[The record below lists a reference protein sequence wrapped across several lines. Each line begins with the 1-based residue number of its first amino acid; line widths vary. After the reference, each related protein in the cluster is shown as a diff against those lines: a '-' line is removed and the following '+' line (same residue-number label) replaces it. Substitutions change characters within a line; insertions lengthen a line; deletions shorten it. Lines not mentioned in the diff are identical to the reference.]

1 MIAPVGIR
9 EADMRGHRLVVST
22 SLSLGL
28 LAAPLAAE
36 AQQAGKIPRIG
47 YLGGGD
53 SPLHD
58 EFRRKLRDLG
68 YAERQNI
75 VVEYRWYEGRLDT
88 AREQVDLPIGQP
100 TTFELVIN
108 LKTAKALGLTLP
120 PSLLARADR
129 VIE

>member
-1 MIAPVGIR
+1 MW
-9 EADMRGHRLVVST
+9 GHRLVVST

-68 YAERQNI
+68 YTERQNI